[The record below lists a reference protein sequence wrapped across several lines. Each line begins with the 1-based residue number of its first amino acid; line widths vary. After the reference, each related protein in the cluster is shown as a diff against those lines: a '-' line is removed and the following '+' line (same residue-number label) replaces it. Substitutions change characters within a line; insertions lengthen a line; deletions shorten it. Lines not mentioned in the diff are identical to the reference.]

1 MPTEKEKM
9 LAGEYYDATDPQLVS
24 ERRHARK
31 LTRAFNGTSAED
43 GKIRKQLLTDLFG
56 HLGQKSTIEP
66 PFYCD
71 YGSNIYLGD
80 RVFFNFNCVI
90 LDVVRVDI
98 GDGTMLGPNVQ
109 IYTATHPMDFAE
121 RGAGLEFGKPIKIGA
136 DVWIGGSVVI
146 NPGVTIG
153 DRSVIGSGSVVVK
166 DIPAGV
172 FAAGNPCR
180 VIRLLENPAEIPGDC
195 NLG

>member
-1 MPTEKEKM
+1 MLTEKEKM
-9 LAGEYYDATDPQLVS
+9 IAGELYDATDAQLVAD
-24 ERRHARK
+24 RRRARD
-31 LTRAFNGTSAED
+31 LTRAFNASTADEGKLRKSLLSELFSA
-43 GKIRKQLLTDLFG
+43 FG
-56 HLGQKSTIEP
+56 HKSAIEP

-71 YGSNIYLGD
+71 YGYNTFLGD
-80 RVFFNFNCVI
+80 SVFMNFNCVI
-90 LDVVRVDI
+90 LDVVRVEI
-98 GDGTMLGPNVQ
+98 GGGTMLGPNVQ
-109 IYTATHPMDFAE
+109 IYTATHPMDYRE
-121 RGAGLEFGKPIKIGA
+121 RSAGLEFGKPIKIGA

-180 VIRLLENPAEIPGDC
+180 VIRYLENPAEMPGDC

>member
-31 LTRAFNGTSAED
+31 LTRAFNDTSAED
-43 GKIRKQLLTDLFG
+43 GKIRKQLLTELFG
-56 HLGQKSTIEP
+56 HLGQKSNIEP

-121 RGAGLEFGKPIKIGA
+121 RASGLEFGKPIKIGA

-180 VIRLLENPAEIPGDC
+180 VIRLLENPADMPGDC
-195 NLG
+195 NIG